1 MREMR
6 RNDRQMAQSE
16 AEALLLDGEYGVL
29 AVLGDEDYPY
39 AVPLSYAYE
48 DGAIYFHSA
57 MEGHKLDGLRRHS
70 KVSFSVVGDT
80 EVVPGKFSTNYESVI
95 AFGQAVEL
103 EGEEKQIALMVL
115 IRKYAPDFLE
125 KGERYVNHSGKDSIV
140 VKVTI
145 DHMTGKARR

>member
-6 RNDRQMAQSE
+6 RNDRQMAQAE

-48 DGAIYFHSA
+48 DGVIYFHSA

-80 EVVPGKFSTNYESVI
+80 EALPGKFSTNYESVI

-103 EGEEKQIALMVL
+103 EGEEKQIALMAL
-115 IRKYAPDFLE
+115 IRKYAPAFLE

>member
-6 RNDRQMAQSE
+6 RNDRQMTQAE

-48 DGAIYFHSA
+48 DGVIYFHSA

-80 EVVPGKFSTNYESVI
+80 EVLPGKFSTNYESVI

-103 EGEEKQIALMVL
+103 EGEEKQIALMAL
-115 IRKYAPDFLE
+115 IRKYAPAFLE

>member
-1 MREMR
+1 
-6 RNDRQMAQSE
+6 
-16 AEALLLDGEYGVL
+16 
-29 AVLGDEDYPY
+29 VLGDEDYPY